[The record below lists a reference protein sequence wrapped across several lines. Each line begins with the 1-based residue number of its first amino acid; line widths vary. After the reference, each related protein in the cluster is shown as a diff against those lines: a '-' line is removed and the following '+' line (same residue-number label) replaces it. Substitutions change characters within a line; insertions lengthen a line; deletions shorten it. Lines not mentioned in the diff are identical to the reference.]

1 MGQLLCSVN
10 LSLVLLKW
18 EAKWACVLAF
28 LPSFIKTV
36 GGDGKWRKNISK
48 IFFFYVA
55 FKTISKNA
63 KTVKTYQMGS
73 RSLSISHP
81 AQS

>member
-1 MGQLLCSVN
+1 MGLCLG
-10 LSLVLLKW
+10 LSPVVHKN
-18 EAKWACVLAF
+18 
-28 LPSFIKTV
+28 T